1 MPVLW
6 HSPNSSSSAVMDL
19 DRSVRVVLGALLGGG
34 GAVEKRHGVEEEVEG
49 DGNPLALRLRAFL
62 ASLRWPTHPVFTALC
77 LSKSDELEASHLAMT
92 LLRPRSKPNFFMFS
106 SLCLRLFIF

>member
-34 GAVEKRHGVEEEVEG
+34 GAAEKRHGVEEEVEG
-49 DGNPLALRLRAFL
+49 DENPLAL
-62 ASLRWPTHPVFTALC
+62 
-77 LSKSDELEASHLAMT
+77 
-92 LLRPRSKPNFFMFS
+92 
-106 SLCLRLFIF
+106 